1 MRPSTPVPSAA
12 THRHHPDATH
22 LVLSSDRRR
31 PLGVAAQ
38 VLATVRSAGVKAHF
52 LDFTPYLNGTFGV
65 ACCGH
70 PGSEVDAAMAN
81 KAAATIAAAL
91 GW

>member
-31 PLGVAAQ
+31 LGVAAQ